1 MDLSERIKL
10 ARKKANLTQSQLA
23 ESVGIAQTA
32 ISQLES
38 GKTLRSSYLIQ
49 IARSC
54 KVNSVWLAS
63 GEGEM
68 NLTED
73 TLTSLSNE
81 IEEIMCGEHED
92 DAALNNSLRERI
104 ENLRN
109 VSRYAPSNS
118 LLTEEIP
125 YLIELDDPL
134 DPSRRV
140 VQVSVSVQLDL
151 SIEILEKQKVLP
163 KNVVAVAISGN
174 SMTPVL
180 QDGSTVVAHLLET
193 QVIDGKMYVIDH
205 GGQIRV
211 KALYRLPG
219 GGIRVRSYNVTEH
232 PDESYS
238 VREMEEAK
246 IRIIGRVFWGASF
259 Y

>member
-1 MDLSERIKL
+1 MNLSERIKL
-10 ARKKANLTQSQLA
+10 ARKKAGLTQSGLA

-49 IARSC
+49 IARAC
-54 KVNSVWLAS
+54 GVNSVWLAS

-68 NLTED
+68 HSPED
-73 TLTSLSNE
+73 ISTYLSSE
-81 IEEIMCGEHED
+81 LEEIMRGEHED
-92 DAALNNSLRERI
+92 DAALNIALRERL
-104 ENLRN
+104 EEVRN
-109 VSRYAPSNS
+109 ASRYVSANT

-125 YLIELDDPL
+125 YLVELDDPL
-134 DPSRRV
+134 DPSKTV
-140 VQVSVSVQLDL
+140 VEVSVKLHLDL
-151 SIEILEKQKVLP
+151 NDEILRKQGVLP
-163 KNVVAVAISGN
+163 QHVVAVAISGN
-174 SMTPVL
+174 SMAPVL
-180 QDGSTVVAHLLET
+180 QDGSTVVAHLLER
-193 QVIDGKMYVIDH
+193 QVVDGRMYVMDH

-219 GGIRVRSYNVTEH
+219 GGIRVRSYNAAEH

-238 VREMEEAK
+238 AHDMEEAN
-246 IRIIGRVFWGASF
+246 IRVMGRVFWGASF

>member
-1 MDLSERIKL
+1 MNLSERIKL
-10 ARKKANLTQSQLA
+10 ARKKAGLTQSGLA

-54 KVNSVWLAS
+54 GVNSVWLAS

-68 NLTED
+68 LSPED
-73 TLTSLSNE
+73 FSTSLSSE
-81 IEEIMCGEHED
+81 LEEIMRGEHED
-92 DAALNNSLRERI
+92 DAALNIALRERL
-104 ENLRN
+104 EEVRN
-109 VSRYAPSNS
+109 ASRYVSAGTF
-118 LLTEEIP
+118 LTEEIP
-125 YLIELDDPL
+125 YLVELDDPL
-134 DPSRRV
+134 DPSKTMV
-140 VQVSVSVQLDL
+140 EVSVKLHLDL
-151 SIEILEKQKVLP
+151 NDEILLKQEVLP
-163 KNVVAVAISGN
+163 QNVVAVAISGN
-174 SMTPVL
+174 SMAPVL
-180 QDGSTVVAHLLET
+180 QDGSTVIAHLLENH
-193 QVIDGKMYVIDH
+193 VVDGRMYVMDH

-219 GGIRVRSYNVTEH
+219 GGIRVRSYNTAEH

-238 VREMEEAK
+238 ALEMEEAK

>member
-1 MDLSERIKL
+1 MNLSERIKL
-10 ARKKANLTQSQLA
+10 ARKKAGLTQSQLA

-49 IARSC
+49 IARAC
-54 KVNSVWLAS
+54 GVNSVWLAD

-68 NLTED
+68 LSPED
-73 TLTSLSNE
+73 ISTYLSSE
-81 IEEIMCGEHED
+81 LEEILRGEHED
-92 DAALNNSLRERI
+92 DAALNNALRERI
-104 ENLRN
+104 AEARSASRF
-109 VSRYAPSNS
+109 VSANT

-125 YLIELDDPL
+125 YLLELGDPL
-134 DPSRRV
+134 DPSKTIV
-140 VQVSVSVQLDL
+140 EVSVKVHLDL
-151 SIEILEKQKVLP
+151 NDEILRKQEVLP
-163 KNVVAVAISGN
+163 EHVVAVAIWGN
-174 SMTPVL
+174 AMTPVL
-180 QDGSTVVAHLLET
+180 NDGSTVVAHLLET
-193 QVIDGKMYVIDH
+193 QVVDGRMYVMDH

-219 GGIRVRSYNVTEH
+219 GGIRVRSYNTAEH

-238 VREMEEAK
+238 ALEMEQAK